1 MICYLCLLFVKGAV
15 EDQEVEEEEAE
26 GEEVEEIIVEFS
38 SGAKRQNLIV
48 MMKMMVSS
56 SYRV

>member
-1 MICYLCLLFVKGAV
+1 MCLLFAKGGV

-26 GEEVEEIIVEFS
+26 GEEVEEIIVGFS

-48 MMKMMVSS
+48 MMTVMVSS
-56 SYRV
+56 SFRV